1 MAGKPFRGAA
11 LVALVFA
18 TLLVVDPLRAQ
29 IQLPAIDPTGN
40 RVFLPLPNT
49 TQLLTPA
56 SARGGW
62 LGHHRG
68 NQAVAPVAPP
78 SGHGL
83 GALPGHQG
91 MGTAAAATPA
101 FTHPPDAP
109 TCGGCGQPGCRGGNC
124 LRKSDGR
131 HIIPRPSLPTSQ
143 GKLGEIIMTPHRI
156 VAPVGSEVVVLAGL
170 CGGDGHFVLNQP
182 LEWILS
188 NDSVGQIIEVGGMEH
203 PNFNRLVPPTSEKI
217 DGQFARGRTGLKA
230 KLVTRGTPTP
240 VDDID
245 VLQGQTYISLH
256 SASPGTTW
264 LTAVAPQASAWD
276 KRRATTVIHWVDGV
290 WSVPAPVI
298 TSSGSVQPLTTLVSR
313 LADGNGISG
322 WKVRYSILGGAP
334 AEFVPTGSQT
344 AEAESGSDGQATV
357 QVRQQAGK
365 VEPGTTQ
372 IRVDVIRPAV
382 AGESELIVESG
393 LTGITWSAPAL
404 TLRAIGPRT
413 AGINEPYNYRVE
425 VSNPGDQVARDVVVS
440 SDDLGDGVQ
449 FVSSEPK
456 PSVFG
461 QRYEWRLG
469 DLAPGQQPVP
479 INIQLRGDSRGIKRS
494 CFRVASQ
501 SDQLQTEACAETEVA
516 APCLGVRLDGPTA
529 ARMGDDFDFNIELVN
544 QCDQPLE
551 NVRVAVQLDAGLSAL
566 ALSNPIEANVG
577 RLAFG
582 EKKTLPLRLR
592 ATSSGVQC
600 FALNVVADGGHTATG
615 RRCIEVANVVTGQL
629 LVEARG
635 PQIAQRGQE
644 IDVAVRVTNS
654 GNVPLDSITL
664 TNRFPASLEPVSATS
679 SYQRTWIGDD
689 LALFV
694 GRLNPG
700 QMADLVVRYQAREI
714 DPQAV
719 VQFTAT
725 TPSGAQAQ
733 QQWPIRIEPETGGA
747 VPPGVGPPAAGNQGN
762 PGSILI
768 PRDPAGELG
777 VSVETITPSIAAD
790 GRTAGRFR
798 FTVTN
803 NRTTPDQNVALVIL
817 TPPGLRLAGFDNS
830 AAGPIRLLGSNA
842 EGTRH
847 QLETIREMRPGEA
860 LTFVVEVNG
869 TLPGNPVLEVQAASD
884 NTLGSVSGQNSIRVV
899 PGQ

>member
-11 LVALVFA
+11 FVAFISV
-18 TLLVVDPLRAQ
+18 LLSAEGPLRAQ
-29 IQLPAIDPTGN
+29 IQIPAIDPTGN
-40 RVFLPLPNT
+40 RIFLPLPNT

-56 SARGGW
+56 SSRGGW

-68 NQAVAPVAPP
+68 NSAAPVAP
-78 SGHGL
+78 SQGHGL
-83 GALPGHQG
+83 GALSGHHG
-91 MGTAAAATPA
+91 GNAGPAVPA
-101 FTHPPDAP
+101 FTHPPDAAP
-109 TCGGCGQPGCRGGNC
+109 CAQCGQTGCRGGAC

-131 HIIPRPSLPTSQ
+131 HIIPRPALPTSH

-170 CGGDGHFVLNQP
+170 CGGDGHFVINQP
-182 LEWILS
+182 LEWMLS

-203 PNFNRLVPPTSEKI
+203 PNFNRMVPPTSEKI

-230 KLVTRGTPTP
+230 KLLTRGTPTP

-245 VLQGQTYISLH
+245 VLQGQTYVSLH

-290 WSVPAPVI
+290 WNIPAPVT
-298 TSSGSVQPLTTLVSR
+298 TSSGTVQPLTTLVSR
-313 LADGNGISG
+313 LADGSGIPG

-344 AEAESGSDGQATV
+344 AEAETGTDGMATA
-357 QVRQQAGK
+357 QIRQQAGK

-372 IRVDVIRPAV
+372 VRVDVIRPAV
-382 AGESELIVESG
+382 AGEPELIVESG
-393 LTGITWSAPAL
+393 LTGVTWSAPAL

-461 QRYEWRLG
+461 QRHEWRLG
-469 DLAPGQQPVP
+469 DLAPGQQPVA

-529 ARMGDDFDFNIELVN
+529 ARVGDEFDFNIELVN

-577 RLAFG
+577 RLQFG
-582 EKKTLPLRLR
+582 EKKTLPLRLK
-592 ATSSGVQC
+592 ATGSGVQC

-615 RRCIEVANVVTGQL
+615 RRCIEVANVVMGQL
-629 LVEARG
+629 LVETRG

-644 IDVAVRVTNS
+644 VDVAVRVTNS

-664 TNRFPASLEPVSATS
+664 TNRFPASLEPISATS
-679 SYQRTWIGDD
+679 SYQRTWVGDD
-689 LALFV
+689 LALFI

-700 QMADLVVRYQAREI
+700 QMADLVVRYLARET

-719 VQFTAT
+719 AQFTAS

-733 QQWPIRIEPETGGA
+733 QQWPIRIEPEAGGA
-747 VPPGVGPPAAGNQGN
+747 AQPNANPPAENRGN

-768 PRDPAGELG
+768 PGDPAGGLS
-777 VSVETITPSIAAD
+777 VNVETITPSILAD

-803 NRTTPDQNVALVIL
+803 SRATPDQNVRVVIL
-817 TPPGLRLAGFDNS
+817 TPPGLRLSGFDNS
-830 AAGPIRLLGSNA
+830 AAGPINLLGSNA

-860 LTFVVEVNG
+860 LAFVVEVVG
-869 TLPGNPVLEVQAASD
+869 SLPGNPVLEVQAASD
-884 NTLGSVSGQNSIRVV
+884 NTLGSVNGQSSIRVV